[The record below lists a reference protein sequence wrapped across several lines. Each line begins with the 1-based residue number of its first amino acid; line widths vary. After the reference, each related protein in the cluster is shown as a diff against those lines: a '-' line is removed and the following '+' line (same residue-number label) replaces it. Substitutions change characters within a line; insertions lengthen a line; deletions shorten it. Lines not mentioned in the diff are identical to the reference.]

1 MTVPRLILIVTVLV
15 LMLYI
20 VGLAL
25 ARRNQGDKADPDTG
39 LIGAIGALVATGDAV
54 PEKDVTPQMGPD
66 RTIRVA
72 PNVPGATITIAK
84 NRNKKVRRLVL
95 RLPLNTPRQWIIVFR
110 PARSEQDEVRMP
122 GEQVL
127 FKGSSTWPEDG
138 KRIVP
143 VGPGGG
149 VVTIQRAGPDPSA
162 LVIQLK

>member
-1 MTVPRLILIVTVLV
+1 
-15 LMLYI
+15 MLYI

-39 LIGAIGALVATGDAV
+39 LIGAIGALVAAGDAV
-54 PEKDVTPQMGPD
+54 PERDVTPQLGPD

-72 PNVPGATITIAK
+72 PNVPSATITIA
-84 NRNKKVRRLVL
+84 RNEKKDVRRLVL
-95 RLPLNTPRQWIIVFR
+95 RLPLNTPRQWMIVFR
-110 PARSEQDEVRMP
+110 PTKTDKDKIQMP
-122 GEQVL
+122 DEQVL
-127 FKGSSTWPEDG
+127 FGGPSTWPKDG

-149 VVTIQRAGPDPSA
+149 IVTIQRAGPDPSA